1 MRYRLGGL
9 SSPKIWVA
17 LLSRSLALAVAVLWG
32 CMDVC
37 TSINE
42 GVKNSKRS
50 DFFDTHKFKFGSISD
65 LIYDDRDRDE
75 SSLVY
80 SKAKRNGAARRGAAL
95 AR

>member
-17 LLSRSLALAVAVLWG
+17 LALALSRSLALAGLWLWG

-75 SSLVY
+75 SSLV
-80 SKAKRNGAARRGAAL
+80 
-95 AR
+95 

>member
-1 MRYRLGGL
+1 MGRAGA
-9 SSPKIWVA
+9 VA
-17 LLSRSLALAVAVLWG
+17 LARARWAVAWLWLWG

-65 LIYDDRDRDE
+65 LIYDDRDE
-75 SSLVY
+75 SSLILRLRGT
-80 SKAKRNGAARRGAAL
+80 ARRRRGAAL

>member
-1 MRYRLGGL
+1 
-9 SSPKIWVA
+9 
-17 LLSRSLALAVAVLWG
+17 
-32 CMDVC
+32 MDVC

-75 SSLVY
+75 SSLV
-80 SKAKRNGAARRGAAL
+80 
-95 AR
+95 